1 MKRLFGGDAM
11 AVSDHDTH
19 GDAGEKSVQDRL
31 IDAAEELF
39 CQRGFNET
47 SVRDIAAGAGCNV
60 ASVNYYFGG
69 KDNLYM
75 QVWRRRL
82 AFMRDIRIAS
92 IEKVMSAASRP
103 QLEDLL
109 RSYAVSF
116 IEPLIDGSPH
126 CRFISLM
133 AREMVEPHLPKDMY
147 LSEMVAPVLDAFR
160 QALLKI
166 CPWLN
171 KGSVP
176 MVVFSIVGQL
186 LMHTVCVKE
195 MFEGSSHPEL
205 SRIGPDAIVDHVVA
219 FSAAGIRGYANRTEG
234 QMQPPEASGLTT

>member
-1 MKRLFGGDAM
+1 MK
-11 AVSDHDTH
+11 AVPDSEAQNEVMER
-19 GDAGEKSVQDRL
+19 GVQDRL
-31 IDAAEELF
+31 IGAAEELF
-39 CQRGFNET
+39 CRRGFNET
-47 SVRDIAAGAGCNV
+47 SIRDIAASAGCNV

-69 KDNLYM
+69 KDNLYLE
-75 QVWRRRL
+75 VWRRRL
-82 AFMRDIRIAS
+82 AVMRETRLAS
-92 IEKVMSAASRP
+92 IEKVMSASGRP

-126 CRFISLM
+126 CRFINLM
-133 AREMVEPHLPKDMY
+133 AREMIEPHLPKDMY
-147 LSEMVAPVLDAFR
+147 LTEMVSPVLDAFR
-160 QALLKI
+160 KALLEI

-171 KGSVP
+171 EQSVP

-205 SRIGPDAIVDHVVA
+205 SKIDLEGIVNHVVA
-219 FSAAGIRGYANRTEG
+219 FSAAGIRGSADGVRE
-234 QMQPPEASGLTT
+234 